1 MFNMSR
7 FAFILGHVPVLS
19 SIEAK
24 ILIPDLEVEGVI
36 GNVLIGSCS
45 LSDPRGVMDRM
56 GGMVKIA
63 RFEKCVSLDRLEE
76 ESSSLLASRVPEG
89 KITFGVSWFG
99 GLECSDRFAMRV
111 KQQLK
116 ELGRSVRHVRGKEAV
131 LNGAELAFNEFG
143 KPGRV
148 ELCLIPQLSSRATE
162 GSVAISS
169 GTQNEIASQRP
180 HNDKNVSVDI
190 FVTEAFQDVGSFVE
204 LEDVLGA
211 RDDRSGVLP
220 LRLAKMLVNISGT
233 SPSDTLLDPFCGSG
247 ILVSVAATLGFQTII
262 ASDSTPKAVADTKL
276 NLTNVDEILKT
287 SASWKVAQQD
297 VRTLS
302 RVTPAN
308 SVDSIIT
315 EPYLGPQTRVAND
328 AELGQMKTLYH
339 EAFKEFRKIVRSGGV
354 VLFIFPVIN
363 SVNDFD
369 EVQKSIRGMGFQKI
383 DLMDG
388 IREWFPDETE
398 PVYSR
403 PRQRVKRLITLWKK
417 V

>member
-1 MFNMSR
+1 MR

-24 ILIPDLEVEGVI
+24 KMIPDLEVEGVI

-45 LSDPRGVMDRM
+45 LSDPSGVMNRM

-63 RFEKCVSLDRLEE
+63 RFEKRVPLDRLEE
-76 ESSSLLASRVPEG
+76 VSSSLLASRVPEG

-148 ELCLIPQLSSRATE
+148 ELCLVPAGDSKEVEL
-162 GSVAISS
+162 
-169 GTQNEIASQRP
+169 
-180 HNDKNVSVDI
+180 

-204 LEDVLGA
+204 LENVLGA

-220 LRLAKMLVNISGT
+220 LRLAKMLVNISGA

-287 SASWKVAQQD
+287 SASWNVVQRD
-297 VRTLS
+297 VRALS

-308 SVDSIIT
+308 SIDSIIT
-315 EPYLGPQTRVAND
+315 EPYLGPQTRAANQK
-328 AELGQMKTLYH
+328 ELEQLTELYH
-339 EAFKEFRKIVRSGGV
+339 ASFKEFRKIVKPGGR

-363 SVNDFD
+363 STQDFD

-388 IREWFPDETE
+388 IREWFPDEIE

>member
-1 MFNMSR
+1 MNGSFHVWIFKRHGILMFNMSR

-24 ILIPDLEVEGVI
+24 ILISDLEVEGVI

-63 RFEKCVSLDRLEE
+63 RFEKRVSLDRLEE

-116 ELGRSVRHVRGKEAV
+116 ELGRSVRHVRGKETV

-143 KPGRV
+143 KPGGV
-148 ELCLIPQLSSRATE
+148 ELCLVPAGDSKEVEL
-162 GSVAISS
+162 
-169 GTQNEIASQRP
+169 
-180 HNDKNVSVDI
+180 

-204 LEDVLGA
+204 LENVLGA

-220 LRLAKMLVNISGT
+220 LRLAKMLVNISGVT
-233 SPSDTLLDPFCGSG
+233 SHGRFLDPFCGSG
-247 ILVSVAATLGFQTII
+247 MLVSVAAVLGLNTIT
-262 ASDSTPKAVADTKL
+262 ASDSSPKAVADTRQ
-276 NLTNVDEILKT
+276 NLSNVREMFHL
-287 SASWKVAQQD
+287 SGAWNVEQCD
-297 VRTLS
+297 VRVLS
-302 RVTPAN
+302 KHHAVG
-308 SVDSIIT
+308 SVGSIVT
-315 EPYLGPQTRVAND
+315 EPYLGPQTRGANTK
-328 AELGQMKTLYH
+328 ELEQLAGLYH
-339 EAFKEFRKIVRSGGV
+339 AAFKEFRKVLSPDGT
-354 VLFIFPVIN
+354 VLFIFPIIN
-363 SVNDFD
+363 DIHDFD
-369 EVQKSIRGMGFQKI
+369 EVQKSIRGMGFKKV
-383 DLMDG
+383 DLMEG
-388 IREWFPDETE
+388 VREWFPDEVE

-403 PRQRVKRLITLWKK
+403 PRQRVKRLITMWRK